1 MRDLTTE
8 EIMAAVPDVIDAKTI
23 SLDPKCTM
31 RYANRRR
38 GSAKKKWWRANDRIR
53 GATTYALV
61 GNASE
66 VERITGI
73 PSGTIRQWKTQDW
86 WPQIIERIRL
96 EADDE
101 LDVKFTKVVD
111 KAIDLVVDRIDKGDY
126 IYDPNRGQMVRK
138 PISARDGTTVVNSF
152 LDKRQLL
159 RQKKDARMEEST
171 VTERLKKLADEFEK
185 FTKMRTIEGTVVE
198 ETPLKEE
205 EVVINPLAL
214 KDLKADKYGGKKNAT
229 NVLVGYIN
237 QAKPEL
243 KSESA

>member
-8 EIMAAVPDVIDAKTI
+8 EIMASVPDVIDVASI
-23 SLDPKCTM
+23 SLNAMSKLKPH
-31 RYANRRR
+31 RRR
-38 GSAKKKWWRANDRIR
+38 VGSAKKRWWRANDRIR
-53 GATTYALV
+53 AATTYALV
-61 GNASE
+61 GNAAE

-111 KAIDLVVDRIDKGDY
+111 KAIDLVVDRMDKGDF

-138 PISARDGTTVVNSF
+138 PISARDGTTVINSF

-171 VTERLKKLADEFEK
+171 VNERLKRLADEFEK
-185 FTKMRTIEGTVVE
+185 FMKAKTIQGEVIESTSVE
-198 ETPLKEE
+198 ATDISEIRGEPLVKGPY
-205 EVVINPLAL
+205 NGP
-214 KDLKADKYGGKKNAT
+214 T
-229 NVLVGYIN
+229 NKIIDYIN
-237 QAKPEL
+237 QARPEL
-243 KSESA
+243 ANG

>member
-8 EIMAAVPDVIDAKTI
+8 EIMAAVPDVIDVASI
-23 SLDPKCTM
+23 SLNAMSKLKPH
-31 RYANRRR
+31 RRR
-38 GSAKKKWWRANDRIR
+38 VGNAKKRWWRANDRIR

-111 KAIDLVVDRIDKGDY
+111 RAIDLVVDRIEKGDY
-126 IYDPNRGQMVRK
+126 IYDPNRAQMVRK
-138 PISARDGTTVVNSF
+138 PISARDGTTVVNTF

-171 VTERLKKLADEFEK
+171 ITDRLKKLADEFEK
-185 FTKMRTIEGTVVE
+185 FTKMRVIEGEVVE
-198 ETPLKEE
+198 TEERSPIQGQDPVQTKE
-205 EVVINPLAL
+205 VLTKGPY
-214 KDLKADKYGGKKNAT
+214 KSAT
-229 NVLVGYIN
+229 NTLIDYIN
-237 QAKPEL
+237 QARPEL
-243 KSESA
+243 KN